1 MTARAIEVLKSAA
14 VIAAEDTR
22 HSAVLL
28 RHFGIGTPCLAYHE
42 HNERQQTETL
52 IERLRQGA
60 AVALI
65 SDAGTPLLSDPG
77 YHLVRAAHAAGIRV
91 IPIPGASALLA
102 ALSASGLA
110 TDRFIFEGFLSA
122 KSAARR
128 ERLLALRGE
137 TRTLIFYEAPH
148 RLCATL
154 GDMAEIFGQRRE
166 AVLAREL
173 TKVYE
178 TIRKDGLENLRHWV
192 EEDPNQ
198 QKGECVIVVEGAEAV
213 ADRVDSEADMRRILG
228 ILLEEMPLKQAV
240 GAAVKITGEKRNRLY
255 QWAVEMK
262 DAGA

>member
-1 MTARAIEVLKSAA
+1 M
-14 VIAAEDTR
+14 
-22 HSAVLL
+22 
-28 RHFGIGTPCLAYHE
+28 
-42 HNERQQTETL
+42 
-52 IERLRQGA
+52 IERLQQGA
-60 AVALI
+60 ALALI

-91 IPIPGASALLA
+91 IPVPGASAALA
-102 ALSASGLA
+102 ALSVSGLP

-128 ERLLALRGE
+128 ERLLALHNE

-148 RLCATL
+148 RLLATL
-154 GDMAEIFGQRRE
+154 SDMAEIFGQQRE
-166 AVLAREL
+166 AVLTREL

-178 TIRKDGLENLRHWV
+178 TIRKDSLERLRHWV

-198 QKGECVIVVEGAEAV
+198 QKGECAIVVQGAASASDQV
-213 ADRVDSEADMRRILG
+213 DADADKRRILE

-240 GAAVKITGEKRNRLY
+240 GVAVKISGEKRNRLY

-262 DAGA
+262 DAGN